1 MSKRPILCMVGC
13 LMILGTFAQRKY
25 SVSSSFLSYKGLIMA
40 GYQGWFNAPGDGANM
55 GWNHY
60 ATKGRFEPGYCKVDF
75 WPEVSEYQTTYPTPF
90 KMPDGSPARLF
101 SNYDSQTVAVHFKW
115 MQDYGVDGVFIQR
128 AVTALKDPANLRHD
142 NQILIHS
149 LIESQRF
156 HRAISI
162 MYDFSGMNDENK
174 DWQVV
179 INDWKYLVDSLHIA
193 DRGKGQT
200 YLYHRERPLVG
211 FWGVGFPER
220 SNDLRTVERII
231 DFFKNDP
238 VYGGCSILLGVPAYW
253 RDLGK
258 DTEKDPYLHQLL
270 RKVDIVRP
278 WFVGRFDEDS
288 YPGFRN
294 RIKAD
299 IEWCRQNKLD
309 YAPVVFPGFSWHNM
323 HPESTAPTI
332 PRKRGR
338 FYWQQFVGAISEG
351 AELIYVAMFDEI
363 DEGTAIFKTTNTP
376 PVGLSK
382 FEIFESDI
390 PSDYYLYLTG
400 VAGLMLKKR
409 IPFQTD
415 MPSQNDVPLS
425 KMMSLPNEAPVQ
437 TNIGLQ
443 RSGKKE
449 DER

>member
-1 MSKRPILCMVGC
+1 
-13 LMILGTFAQRKY
+13 
-25 SVSSSFLSYKGLIMA
+25 
-40 GYQGWFNAPGDGANM
+40 M

-75 WPEVSEYQTTYPTPF
+75 WPEVSEYQKTYPTPF

-149 LIESQRF
+149 LTESQRF

-193 DRGKGQT
+193 DRGNGQT

-211 FWGVGFPER
+211 FWGVGFPDR

-238 VYGGCSILLGVPAYW
+238 VYGGCSIILG
-253 RDLGK
+253 RIRRRIL
-258 DTEKDPYLHQLL
+258 
-270 RKVDIVRP
+270 ICISCCVR
-278 WFVGRFDEDS
+278 
-288 YPGFRN
+288 
-294 RIKAD
+294 
-299 IEWCRQNKLD
+299 
-309 YAPVVFPGFSWHNM
+309 
-323 HPESTAPTI
+323 
-332 PRKRGR
+332 
-338 FYWQQFVGAISEG
+338 
-351 AELIYVAMFDEI
+351 
-363 DEGTAIFKTTNTP
+363 
-376 PVGLSK
+376 
-382 FEIFESDI
+382 
-390 PSDYYLYLTG
+390 
-400 VAGLMLKKR
+400 
-409 IPFQTD
+409 
-415 MPSQNDVPLS
+415 
-425 KMMSLPNEAPVQ
+425 
-437 TNIGLQ
+437 
-443 RSGKKE
+443 
-449 DER
+449 